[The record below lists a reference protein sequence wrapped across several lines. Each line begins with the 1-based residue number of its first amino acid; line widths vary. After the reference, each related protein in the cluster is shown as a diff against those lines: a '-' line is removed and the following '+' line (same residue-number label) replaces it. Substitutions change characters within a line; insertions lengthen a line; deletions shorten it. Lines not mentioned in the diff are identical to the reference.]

1 MQANQE
7 LVKPLRRAA
16 LTGIVGSSV
25 LACVKIVAGATG
37 HSHAMIADG
46 IESGA
51 DAVTGVV
58 VLFGLAVATQPPDE
72 EHPYG
77 HTRAEDVA
85 GKTVS
90 TLMLVSAVLLLWTN
104 VQNIYDELAHGVPR
118 HVPESWTLPIMCV
131 SLAVKGAL
139 FAYKLHVGRRLRS
152 MAVVADA
159 WNDFTDVISAVA
171 VLVGLSLARM
181 GYLWADRA
189 GAIVVSLLIMYT
201 AHMVSR
207 AASAALLDQQAP
219 PEVLQALRETAL
231 AVPGV
236 AGVEKLLARRSGLM
250 YFVDLHLEVEGGMP
264 VRDAHALG
272 HDVKA
277 KLQASRPDIAD
288 VLIHLE
294 PAR

>member
-104 VQNIYDELAHGVPR
+104 VQNIYDETAPGVPR
-118 HVPESWTLPIMCV
+118 H
-131 SLAVKGAL
+131 
-139 FAYKLHVGRRLRS
+139 
-152 MAVVADA
+152 
-159 WNDFTDVISAVA
+159 
-171 VLVGLSLARM
+171 
-181 GYLWADRA
+181 
-189 GAIVVSLLIMYT
+189 
-201 AHMVSR
+201 
-207 AASAALLDQQAP
+207 
-219 PEVLQALRETAL
+219 
-231 AVPGV
+231 
-236 AGVEKLLARRSGLM
+236 
-250 YFVDLHLEVEGGMP
+250 
-264 VRDAHALG
+264 
-272 HDVKA
+272 
-277 KLQASRPDIAD
+277 
-288 VLIHLE
+288 
-294 PAR
+294 